1 VRKRQLQAKC
11 SIASFVYYL
20 FNGQAIIDA
29 ANIAA
34 NGNAWVIVVPH
45 RHVRGCG
52 GRWQP
57 DAAHFAPE
65 NLAHVFLT
73 KMAGQS
79 ASGDLDG
86 TQ

>member
-1 VRKRQLQAKC
+1 METHGSSSCRTGMFADVEG
-11 SIASFVYYL
+11 V
-20 FNGQAIIDA
+20 
-29 ANIAA
+29 
-34 NGNAWVIVVPH
+34 GNLMPL
-45 RHVRGCG
+45 
-52 GRWQP
+52 
-57 DAAHFAPE
+57 FAPE